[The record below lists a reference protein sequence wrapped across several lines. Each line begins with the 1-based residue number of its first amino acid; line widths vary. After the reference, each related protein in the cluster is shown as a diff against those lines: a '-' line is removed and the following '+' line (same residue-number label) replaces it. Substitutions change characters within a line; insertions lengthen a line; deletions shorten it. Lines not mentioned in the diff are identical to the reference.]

1 MCMLKGYTFIAMVS
15 TKWGEA
21 QGNNDNAVIN
31 DILQVSFK
39 WPKCE

>member
-1 MCMLKGYTFIAMVS
+1 MCMVKGYIFIAMLS
-15 TKWGEA
+15 TKGGEA

-31 DILQVSFK
+31 DILHVSFK